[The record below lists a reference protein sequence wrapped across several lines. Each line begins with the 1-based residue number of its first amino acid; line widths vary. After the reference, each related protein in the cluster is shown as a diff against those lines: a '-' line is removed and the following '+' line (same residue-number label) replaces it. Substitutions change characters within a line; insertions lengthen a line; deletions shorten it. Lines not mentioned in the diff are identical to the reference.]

1 MNDRN
6 EKETKQQGGIVWTE
20 DLIREMARHGSLPS
34 RECTKEE
41 EEQFVALLDEGK
53 PLPETVY
60 RNRSGTRF
68 YKVEIP
74 DPETLKLRLESRRTH
89 YFQLGVWAL
98 WAIAILLVALI
109 VRM

>member
-41 EEQFVALLDEGK
+41 EEQFVALLD
-53 PLPETVY
+53 
-60 RNRSGTRF
+60 
-68 YKVEIP
+68 
-74 DPETLKLRLESRRTH
+74 
-89 YFQLGVWAL
+89 
-98 WAIAILLVALI
+98 
-109 VRM
+109 